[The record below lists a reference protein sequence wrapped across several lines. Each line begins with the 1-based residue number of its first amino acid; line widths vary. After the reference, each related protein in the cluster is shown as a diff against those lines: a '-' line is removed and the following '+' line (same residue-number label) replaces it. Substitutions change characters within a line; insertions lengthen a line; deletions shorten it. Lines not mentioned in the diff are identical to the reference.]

1 VISRSKSSQSLFAI
15 LIYAASLSLRLH
27 AQTSPNEAE
36 IDKLSTR
43 TAERV
48 AKTQAH
54 HVLVMTVQGCLL
66 DPDLCGSLD
75 QKLRVE
81 LQMAIPGVQLLTR
94 RDVVPLLPKYG
105 LLPVDAYTT
114 AVEATAPDLGAEA
127 MVTESLAAI
136 EGGYQAIVTVMDLT
150 KHEKLDEFRAKLD
163 EPASDSTSGPLIFRE
178 PADGPAVVVP
188 RPGPYPVGKGSIFA
202 SCQQCFEPAY
212 TPEARAKKIAGL
224 VLLVVTITDQGTA
237 EHIAV
242 IRGLG
247 SGLTESAIRAVRGWR
262 FKPAVGPDG
271 TPFATRTPIEVNFIL
286 KP

>member
-1 VISRSKSSQSLFAI
+1 
-15 LIYAASLSLRLH
+15 
-27 AQTSPNEAE
+27 
-36 IDKLSTR
+36 
-43 TAERV
+43 
-48 AKTQAH
+48 
-54 HVLVMTVQGCLL
+54 MTVQGCLL

-94 RDVVPLLPKYG
+94 TDVVPLLPKYG

-114 AVEATAPDLGAEA
+114 AVEATAPDLGAEV
-127 MVTESLAAI
+127 MVTESLGAI
-136 EGGYQAIVTVMDLT
+136 EGGYQAIITVVDLT

-163 EPASDSTSGPLIFRE
+163 EPASDSATGPLIFRE

-188 RPGPYPVGKGSIFA
+188 RPGRNAAGKGSIFA
-202 SCQQCFEPAY
+202 SCQQCPEPSY
-212 TPEARAKKIAGL
+212 TPEARAKKIAGV
-224 VLLVVTITDQGTA
+224 VLLVATITEQGTA

-247 SGLTESAIRAVRGWR
+247 SGLTESAVRAVRGWR
-262 FKPAVGPDG
+262 FKAAIGPDG

>member
-1 VISRSKSSQSLFAI
+1 MSRSKISLSVLAI
-15 LIYAASLSLRLH
+15 LVCGASIPLRSH
-27 AQTSPNEAE
+27 AQTSPNEAG
-36 IDKLSTR
+36 ISKLAKR

-54 HVLVMTVQGCLL
+54 HVLVITVQGCLL

-105 LLPVDAYTT
+105 LLPVDAYTS
-114 AVEATAPDLGAEA
+114 AVEATAPDLGAEI
-127 MVTESLAAI
+127 MVTEALDAI
-136 EGGYQAIVTVMDLT
+136 EGGYQVNVTVMDLT
-150 KHEKLDEFRAKLD
+150 KHKNLDEFRANLNQ
-163 EPASDSTSGPLIFRE
+163 PTLYSGPLIFRE
-178 PADGPAVVVP
+178 PTDGPALVVP
-188 RPGPYPVGKGSIFA
+188 ARVQDAHNIVKGLFP
-202 SCQQCFEPAY
+202 SCEKCPEPQF
-212 TPEARAKKIAGL
+212 TNEARAKKIAGL

-262 FKPAVGPDG
+262 FRPAVGPDG
-271 TPFATRTPIEVNFIL
+271 KPFATRTPIEVNFIL